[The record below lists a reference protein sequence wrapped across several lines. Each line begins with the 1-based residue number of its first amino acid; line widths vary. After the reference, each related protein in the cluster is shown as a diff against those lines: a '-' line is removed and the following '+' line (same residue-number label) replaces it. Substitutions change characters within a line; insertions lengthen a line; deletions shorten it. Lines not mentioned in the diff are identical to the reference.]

1 MKNNTNNTVKKKF
14 NLSRKELI
22 KQPLNI
28 FKKISI
34 EKLTKITSLSLK
46 EKYKKFK
53 EKTPKSNI
61 KSKIILS
68 DLVILIF
75 LIII

>member
-1 MKNNTNNTVKKKF
+1 VKKNTNNTIKKKF

-46 EKYKKFK
+46 EKYKKFREKMKKK
-53 EKTPKSNI
+53 EKE
-61 KSKIILS
+61 KIE
-68 DLVILIF
+68 
-75 LIII
+75 